1 MSDQSGSSDRAHG
14 LVIRGSA
21 TTSSDED
28 ESVNATG
35 NVHEDDLRM
44 PTSRSYSS
52 KYTGKQIINQYA
64 ARCPGAEPQVVYQAT
79 ILDASMMKRDPGRYM
94 AVVTYQDDRPFQFA
108 SRAHNQ
114 TTQVDIIQFD
124 ETAVKY
130 DNETRTAER
139 EEDPIAEWQGPV
151 LKINLIGSAQFSKLI
166 NRYSRKREIERIV
179 PKTTEDLFLENISTA
194 SIALIS
200 PHLLHALEGLID
212 YYPSFHTP
220 LKAGDK
226 KDFVIYEPF
235 AVVMHHFQS
244 IKAFVEKEYAGPH
257 QDSRDF
263 RRDELQKNHMR
274 HLYEFAEPL
283 YHTNVIPC
291 EQHLSE
297 ACPRIAFDMIWYLLK
312 PGTDVYVQ
320 AAGII
325 FVGVVVDIGKS
336 MNRNDQANPS
346 DADEQRPWWIRI
358 WHLHTDGATIRR
370 TLYIYTL
377 NAYSGLR
384 DVTKLPVYPV
394 SVWDARDKGE
404 RRKKILARSRFF
416 FKALQQ
422 GNLLANHDGP
432 VRGSNSS
439 YYTGKVVL
447 DYRRG
452 VTEADGDDALG
463 SFSPV
468 EDHYERYKCYDDIC
482 INDYHEFDSPPS
494 PQSYASGLPTKE
506 KGSIRSPESQAARE
520 GPRKWVPRGKMG
532 YFDTKPSNFS
542 GKDRH
547 IVQEL
552 TEHQLLLLHPET
564 PVYGLKLKQWMVTTV
579 DYIREIVPSP
589 SVDSISNLVIGE
601 DELRTIRALSNK
613 QNSKTRQWAAD
624 FIEGKGTGQIILL
637 HGPPGVGKT
646 YTVEAIAEWLHRPL
660 LALTVADIGTVET
673 LVEQHLFKWFN
684 LAEAWNAVLLVD
696 EADIF
701 LERRQNRDLG
711 RNGLVSGMALR
722 FDGIYCFR
730 TANPE
735 ILAFLRRMEYFKG
748 LLFLTT
754 NRVGQIDDAFISRVH
769 VAIGYD
775 KLNSETRKRIWNGF
789 FQKLARERAGKIQIA
804 PDAKKWVLAT
814 TGESQAQLNGR
825 DIRNALQTA
834 ITLAEFE
841 SEEDPDFSSE
851 MVIVVTKDHFQ
862 RVLEMSNKFH
872 DYVTSIRREDER
884 KRAHARGDRNDYDGD
899 GVPSN
904 QLSLLR
910 RGIDL
915 GQASS
920 EHRAGYE

>member
-1 MSDQSGSSDRAHG
+1 MSDQSGSSNRAHR
-14 LVIRGSA
+14 LDIEVLQEA
-21 TTSSDED
+21 SSDED
-28 ESVNATG
+28 NSEEV
-35 NVHEDDLRM
+35 DDLRL
-44 PTSRSYSS
+44 SS
-52 KYTGKQIINQYA
+52 TRTYGPMFARKRTINQYA
-64 ARCPGAEPQVVYQAT
+64 ARCPGVEPAVIYQAT
-79 ILDASMMKRDPGRYM
+79 IVDAFTKGPWPPDRGVDGGME
-94 AVVTYQDDRPFQFA
+94 VVTYQDDRPFQFA
-108 SRAHNQ
+108 TSAQNH
-114 TTQVDIIQFD
+114 TIQVDITQPD
-124 ETAVKY
+124 RSGKKY
-130 DNETRTAER
+130 DNETLAAEL
-139 EEDPIAEWQGPV
+139 EEDPITEWTGPV
-151 LKINLIGSAQFSKLI
+151 FEVNFIGRSLFSYRMSRNAR
-166 NRYSRKREIERIV
+166 NRKMHRII
-179 PKTTEDLFLENISTA
+179 PKTTEDLSLENISGA
-194 SIALIS
+194 SIVLKS

-212 YYPSFHTP
+212 YYPSFQTL

-226 KDFVIYEPF
+226 KDFKINEPF

-263 RRDELQKNHMR
+263 RRDELQKKHMR

-283 YHTNVIPC
+283 YHENVVPC

-320 AAGII
+320 SAGIT
-325 FVGVVVDIGKS
+325 FVAVVVGIGKR
-336 MNRNDQANPS
+336 MDGNDQADPS
-346 DADEQRPWWIRI
+346 GADDRRTWWINI
-358 WHLHTDGATIRR
+358 WHLNTDGATMRR
-370 TLYIYTL
+370 TQKTCVI

-384 DVTKLPVYPV
+384 DVTELPVYPV
-394 SVWDARDKGE
+394 SVWDAKDKGE
-404 RRKKILARSRFF
+404 RREKILARSRVF
-416 FKALQQ
+416 FKALQK
-422 GNLLANHDGP
+422 GNLLAYHDGP
-432 VRGSNSS
+432 LRGTNS
-439 YYTGKVVL
+439 YYTGKVVV
-447 DYRRG
+447 DHRRG
-452 VTEADGDDALG
+452 AAEPDNEMLG
-463 SFSPV
+463 SFNPV
-468 EDHYERYKCYDDIC
+468 EDHYEPYKCYDEIY
-482 INDYHEFDSPPS
+482 INDYHEFDSLPS
-494 PQSYASGLPTKE
+494 PQSYTRYSSTKA
-506 KGSIRSPESQAARE
+506 KDYIRSTEVQAGSENSRRPLARQ
-520 GPRKWVPRGKMG
+520 GRI
-532 YFDTKPSNFS
+532 YLDTQPNSFG
-542 GKDRH
+542 GKDRQ
-547 IVQEL
+547 IVQGL
-552 TEHQLLLLHPET
+552 TEHQLLLLYPET
-564 PVYGLKLKQWMVTTV
+564 AVYGLKLKQWMMTTV
-579 DYIREIVPSP
+579 DYIREIVPS
-589 SVDSISNLVIGE
+589 VDTISNLVIGE
-601 DELRTIRALSNK
+601 EELRTIRALSNK
-613 QNSKTRQWAAD
+613 QNSKSKQWAAD

-646 YTVEAIAEWLHRPL
+646 YTVETIAEWLHRPL

-711 RNGLVSGMALR
+711 RNGLVS
-722 FDGIYCFR
+722 
-730 TANPE
+730 
-735 ILAFLRRMEYFKG
+735 AFLRRMEYFKG

-775 KLNSETRKRIWNGF
+775 KINADTRKKIWNGF

-904 QLSLLR
+904 QLSVLR
-910 RGIDL
+910 RGIDP